1 MGHTTIVSCGNLGE
15 AAEETGLGCVDKSTI
30 GLGKWEEMKGP
41 TSFVPN

>member
-1 MGHTTIVSCGNLGE
+1 MGHTTIVSCGDLGE

-30 GLGKWEEMKGP
+30 GLGKLEEMKGL